1 MLEDFITGKNVTD
14 RVCLDKSQK
23 VCLDDF
29 NFVMAS
35 EINYDKVQDIAM
47 AGVIPFNQYMN
58 SVNPRQRLVRD
69 LYMSGI
75 FFEKTL

>member
-1 MLEDFITGKNVTD
+1 
-14 RVCLDKSQK
+14 
-23 VCLDDF
+23 
-29 NFVMAS
+29 MAS
-35 EINYDKVQDIAM
+35 EMYYDKVQNIAM